1 MSFPLIGN
9 LNVNTAVCAA
19 IKERRLPHALLI
31 EGESGTGKHTL
42 SQYIAKA
49 AVCGGENPPCGECRS
64 CHLADVGSHPD
75 ISALSP
81 ADGKKN
87 ITVGQIR
94 ILRSEAYVKPHMAGK
109 RVFIIDRADTMNEQA
124 QNALLKVLEEPPESV
139 IFILTAQS
147 KSALLDTVISRCT
160 LLSLYPP
167 EGSAA
172 EEYIKNTGKYTDEE
186 IRSALLKTRN
196 NIGQALCLLSGGEDS
211 AEQAKAREFLRFMLS
226 GNEFG
231 MLKILAA
238 YEKDRVGADKF
249 FKELKYQTACLIRER
264 RENIGTAKALNAFY
278 GEFSRL
284 EESLNTNTNLSLL
297 FSAVASKAY
306 ETVRNHI

>member
-1 MSFPLIGN
+1 MSFPLVGN

-31 EGESGTGKHTL
+31 EGESGNGKRTL
-42 SQYIAKA
+42 AHYIAKA
-49 AVCGGENPPCGECRS
+49 AVCGGQNPPCDECHG

-75 ISALSP
+75 ISVLSP

-94 ILRSEAYVKPHMAGK
+94 ILRNEAYVRPHMANK

-167 EGSAA
+167 ESSAA
-172 EEYIKNTGKYTDEE
+172 AEYIKNTGKYTDEE
-186 IRSALLKTRN
+186 IRSALAKSRN
-196 NIGQALCLLSGGEDS
+196 NIGQALCLMSGGKDS
-211 AEQAKAREFLRFMLS
+211 AEQAKARDFLRFMLS

-264 RENIGTAKALNAFY
+264 REDIGEAKALNAFY
-278 GEFSRL
+278 GELSRL
-284 EESLNTNTNLSLL
+284 EDSLNTNINLSLL
-297 FSAVASKAY
+297 FSAVVSKAY